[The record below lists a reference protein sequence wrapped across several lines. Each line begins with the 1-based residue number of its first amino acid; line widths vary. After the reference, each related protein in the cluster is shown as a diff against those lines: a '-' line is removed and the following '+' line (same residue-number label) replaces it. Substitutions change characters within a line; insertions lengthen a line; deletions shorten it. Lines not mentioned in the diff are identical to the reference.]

1 MLTEDQRIALMA
13 LREALILCQA
23 QQIEMDLPDG
33 GLNIGIPGF
42 KTVSVGVYLCPS
54 DLDFLD
60 ENATNEKAP
69 S

>member
-1 MLTEDQRIALMA
+1 MLTEDQRIALTA

-33 GLNIGIPGF
+33 SLDIHVPGF
-42 KTVSVGVYLCPS
+42 KTVSEGVYLRPS

-60 ENATNEKAP
+60 ENTPNEKAP